1 MTTKS
6 DIEQPSSI
14 VTTILPLDVEHLT
27 TIFKTTTAAATK
39 TTTTTVATT
48 ETTRTISAT
57 TNDKLTTE
65 RKMRHLE
72 GVESSRANLIPDFST
87 ESLTTTAATTSST
100 VPTSTRS
107 ATLYDMDPFL
117 KFEDF
122 DKDMKWPSAE
132 RDTFETDSSTIDM
145 LSIVVPSVQKSKW
158 RPAASESAQSI
169 KNGRPTQSGADLTAR
184 IIKDDDVSFG
194 SGLFIQDIC
203 TDDRLA
209 VCATVGIVLVFLCA
223 IGLYAVLYTAY
234 QVYTSKIKLSSL
246 LLLGIAKCE

>member
-27 TIFKTTTAAATK
+27 TISKTTTAATK
-39 TTTTTVATT
+39 TTTT
-48 ETTRTISAT
+48 ETTRTMTAT
-57 TNDKLTTE
+57 TNDQLTTE
-65 RKMRHLE
+65 RKMRYLE
-72 GVESSRANLIPDFST
+72 GVESSRADLIPDFST
-87 ESLTTTAATTSST
+87 ETPTTTAATTSST

-145 LSIVVPSVQKSKW
+145 LSIEDIVQKSKW

-184 IIKDDDVSFG
+184 IIKDDDVSFE
-194 SGLFIQDIC
+194 SGHFIQDIC